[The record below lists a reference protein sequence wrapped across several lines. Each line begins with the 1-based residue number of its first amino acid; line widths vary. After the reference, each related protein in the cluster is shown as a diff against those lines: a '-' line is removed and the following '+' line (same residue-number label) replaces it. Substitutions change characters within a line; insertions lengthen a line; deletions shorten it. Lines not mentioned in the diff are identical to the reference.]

1 MRNRCILSAA
11 LLAVMSASLA
21 MAQGMIGGRET
32 GIGADEPRVTALQ
45 LNNLP
50 VLQALD
56 VLLKGTGRNY
66 RLMPGTR
73 VDGRVTMTFRD
84 VPLDGA
90 VKMMLQSAGLQAA
103 RENHTYIIEP
113 IMVPMAQPP
122 VGVQQMPLMFPGP
135 PIGLVD
141 IKPSGP
147 RTAAQRFDILLDKA
161 NVLEAMRQ
169 ILEVAGQNYV
179 IDTGLD
185 CAWAGPL
192 GPRISARM
200 RGMALDDALQALAKS
215 ASLVLV
221 KVSNAYTIRP
231 PDGAI
236 PLSFSTNGKGGKIG
250 QTPAPTTAPRS
261 CVQCGR
267 TLDSTWLFCP
277 SCGSTTPA
285 LTPAK

>member
-1 MRNRCILSAA
+1 
-11 LLAVMSASLA
+11 MSTLVP
-21 MAQGMIGGRET
+21 
-32 GIGADEPRVTALQ
+32 GISADEPRVIALQ
-45 LNNLP
+45 LNNVT

-56 VLLKGTGRNY
+56 ILLKGTGRNY
-66 RLMPGTR
+66 RLMPGAR
-73 VDGRVTMTFRD
+73 ADGVVTVNFRD

-90 VKMMLQSAGLQAA
+90 VKIVLRSAGLQAA

-113 IMVPMAQPP
+113 ILVPMTRPP
-122 VGVQQMPLMFPGP
+122 VVSQQMPTMFPGP
-135 PIGLVD
+135 PIGSVD
-141 IKPSGP
+141 VKPSGA
-147 RTAAQRFDILLDKA
+147 RTGGQRFDMLLDKA

-200 RGMALDDALQALAKS
+200 SGMTLDDALQALGKS

-221 KVSNAYTIRP
+221 KVGSAYTIRP

-236 PLSFSTNGKGGKIG
+236 PLSYTIGNKVGKNDQGATSTVVLPLCAQCNRPLD
-250 QTPAPTTAPRS
+250 PA
-261 CVQCGR
+261 
-267 TLDSTWLFCP
+267 WLFCP
-277 SCGSTTPA
+277 SCGAQVPA
-285 LTPAK
+285 PAPTGK